1 MLVDIFNGPHPSWP
15 RQVTVRVFEDFY
27 GRNGPSRDWVTVPN
41 IIQGRTFVTIDH
53 RCRDLFGEDGA
64 MLADLKQRRNQQ
76 VESAR
81 DDGDPNAEANSS
93 DPNAEPNSKRRKLNP
108 MDNVPRIITIDIPTL
123 TGTYASIDV
132 LSSWWPSASLQV
144 ELTSDNVQLLLEKPP
159 AEPASMER
167 DHRFF
172 VHGMPPPGASYGETL
187 IHRNVKNTLQ
197 NGHVVQLQFGGTNLS
212 PTLMPGDG
220 CFFAP
225 IVSCGILDVG
235 DIVFCE
241 VQPMG
246 KFLVNKIIRID
257 QGGQASSSVASAR
270 VFIIGDNH
278 GENGWCYDN
287 HIYGRFYEAVQ

>member
-15 RQVTVRVFEDFY
+15 RQLTVRVFEDFY

-53 RCRDLFGEDGA
+53 RCRDLFGENGW
-64 MLADLKQRRNQQ
+64 MLADVKQCRNGK
-76 VESAR
+76 VAELTAESAR
-81 DDGDPNAEANSS
+81 DDGDPNG
-93 DPNAEPNSKRRKLNP
+93 PEPKRRKRHP
-108 MDNVPRIITIDIPTL
+108 MDHVPRIITINIPTRR
-123 TGTYASIDV
+123 GTYATIDV
-132 LSSWWPSASLQV
+132 LSSWWPSTLLQV

-159 AEPASMER
+159 AESAPMEH
-167 DHRFF
+167 DHKFF
-172 VHGMPPPGASYGETL
+172 VHGMPPPEASYGETL
-187 IHRNVKNTLQ
+187 IHRNVKHTLQ

-241 VQPMG
+241 AQPMG
-246 KFLVNKIIRID
+246 KFLVNKILRID
-257 QGGQASSSVASAR
+257 NGGSASASAASVR
-270 VFIIGDNH
+270 VFTIGDNH